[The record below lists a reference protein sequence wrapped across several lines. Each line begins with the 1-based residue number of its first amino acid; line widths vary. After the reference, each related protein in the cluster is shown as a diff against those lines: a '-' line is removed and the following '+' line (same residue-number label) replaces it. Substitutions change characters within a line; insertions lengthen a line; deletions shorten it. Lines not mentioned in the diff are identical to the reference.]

1 MSALAQLQRDLQ
13 RHVLNGDV
21 AIADA
26 VNGTPAVP
34 AATRLA
40 VYSNAYRARLAEALE
55 ANMPHLRE
63 LLGAE
68 EFGVV
73 ARRYID
79 AHPSQYASIRWFG
92 DRLAHELERS
102 HAAQPWI
109 AELARWE
116 WALAASFD
124 AQDAATLGI
133 ESLGSVAPGD
143 WAELRLEFHPSVQVL
158 TLQTNA
164 QALFKALSE
173 TQAGAATRG
182 PRASAALA
190 PLAAGPQDAV
200 PFAGA
205 GRNRRARSRARRRQ
219 LRRDVRG
226 IVRMAR
232 GRRSAAGRRRHAQT
246 MDRRGTPDRTGMKLY
261 TFFRSSAAFRVRIAL
276 NLKGLQYESAPKH
289 FARNEH
295 RTRGVPGAQSAGP
308 DSRAGRRR
316 RRAVAVAGDHRI
328 PE

>member
-26 VNGTPAVP
+26 VNGTEAVP

-40 VYSNAYRARLAEALE
+40 VYSDAYRARLAEALE

-63 LLGAE
+63 LLGDE
-68 EFGVV
+68 EFGGV
-73 ARRYID
+73 ARRYVD

-102 HAAQPWI
+102 HASQPWF

-124 AQDAATLGI
+124 AQDAAALGI
-133 ESLGSVAPGD
+133 DSLGSVAPGD

-164 QALFKALSE
+164 QALFKTLSE
-173 TQAGAATRG
+173 AQPAPQPAVLDRAQPWLLWRQDLKTQYRSLEPDET
-182 PRASAALA
+182 AALEVVRGGGSFGEMCEA
-190 PLAAGPQDAV
+190 LCEWHEADAV
-200 PFAGA
+200 P
-205 GRNRRARSRARRRQ
+205 
-219 LRRDVRG
+219 LV
-226 IVRMAR
+226 
-232 GRRSAAGRRRHAQT
+232 AAGMLKRWIVEELL
-246 MDRRGTPDRTGMKLY
+246 TGL
-261 TFFRSSAAFRVRIAL
+261 A
-276 NLKGLQYESAPKH
+276 
-289 FARNEH
+289 
-295 RTRGVPGAQSAGP
+295 
-308 DSRAGRRR
+308 
-316 RRAVAVAGDHRI
+316 
-328 PE
+328 